1 MSRPI
6 RGVLY
11 STPPSPDD
19 TRIVRNLPPA
29 IAGTLEREAA
39 TEPTEAESATEPDR
53 SPEADSQLTATTTYS
68 SLTGTPADD

>member
-39 TEPTEAESATEPDR
+39 DEDDADSTTESDR
-53 SPEADSQLTATTTYS
+53 SPEADPQLTAATTYS
-68 SLTGTPADD
+68 SLTGAPADD